1 MHIFLSSVLVIL
13 STYHDK
19 MRAGKACVV
28 KGKWGKERGKTKRSW
43 LSDGFRDVDYAME
56 KASGSCIVG
65 RAGAKGKNRPKKPTR
80 VSTLALPA
88 GDFVPCTPDFK

>member
-1 MHIFLSSVLVIL
+1 
-13 STYHDK
+13 

-28 KGKWGKERGKTKRSW
+28 KGKWGKERGKTKRRW
-43 LSDGFRDVDYAME
+43 LSDGCGDVEYAME

-88 GDFVPCTPDFK
+88 KGFALCTPDFK